1 MLKEMYWETGI
12 DFAVVSVA
20 CCREWSKLMGSKR
33 DVSRLCE
40 RCRCD
45 GSDQRDESGGRIG
58 SRQSARADESH
69 AKSAVA
75 GSSGGQRDEFGG
87 ALALH
92 FNGELGDGNGAP
104 RSVGSYRDESD
115 ARTATIVSSGEEGWM
130 VCALI
135 DWCDWLNG
143 WRNDRLRLS
152 KEAGG
157 IATQM
162 VSVKG
167 TPVSEACAAAPVC
180 RRNSKYRT
188 LDGSC
193 NNLRRP
199 LLGRANTGLGRLLPA
214 RYEDGKTLLC
224 GLCGKRLTQ
233 LPMTRW

>member
-58 SRQSARADESH
+58 TRQSARADESH

-135 DWCDWLNG
+135 DWCDWLMWLIEWLAKRQTSAVERGRWNRHSDG
-143 WRNDRLRLS
+143 VGERD
-152 KEAGG
+152 AG
-157 IATQM
+157 
-162 VSVKG
+162 V
-167 TPVSEACAAAPVC
+167 
-180 RRNSKYRT
+180 
-188 LDGSC
+188 GS
-193 NNLRRP
+193 LRRCA
-199 LLGRANTGLGRLLPA
+199 RLPA
-214 RYEDGKTLLC
+214 QFQVPHLGWIL
-224 GLCGKRLTQ
+224 Q
-233 LPMTRW
+233 